1 MDFTNNKIYEDMKEF
16 MKEFEGEI
24 PYTRFNL
31 VAYAMGRYGCLT
43 QEAYSCIQQLWKE
56 NLIED

>member
-1 MDFTNNKIYEDMKEF
+1 MDFTNNKIYED

-56 NLIED
+56 DLIES